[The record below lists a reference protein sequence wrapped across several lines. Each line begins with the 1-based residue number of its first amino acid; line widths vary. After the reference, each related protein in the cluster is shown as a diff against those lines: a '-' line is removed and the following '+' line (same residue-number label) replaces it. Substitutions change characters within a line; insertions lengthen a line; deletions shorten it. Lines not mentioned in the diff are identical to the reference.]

1 MDVGTLI
8 GLLGVVLFLLLG
20 MWQLYLRLRLA
31 KWIVNVVVS
40 LYRDSQ
46 R

>member
-20 MWQLYLRLRLA
+20 VWQLYLRLRLV
-31 KWIVNVVVS
+31 KWIVNVMLS
-40 LYRDSQ
+40 LFRDYQ